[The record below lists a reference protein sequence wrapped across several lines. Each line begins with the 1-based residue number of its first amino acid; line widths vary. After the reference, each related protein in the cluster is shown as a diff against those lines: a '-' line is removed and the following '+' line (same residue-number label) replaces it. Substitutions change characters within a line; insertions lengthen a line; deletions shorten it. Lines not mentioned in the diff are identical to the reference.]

1 MQSPDEPQRRFF
13 DELRELRL
21 SSRERGYEQAL
32 ESELLVLNPRH
43 VLHEKSPMLA
53 WAETE
58 EALALDAEF
67 GERAGLAGHE
77 LLSGEATPAASDVQL
92 VRHYVVR
99 MHARGTE
106 LRLDLGH
113 VFRSQPTHRAPID
126 TRQWRWRHVIGV
138 KIAKEL
144 HINVLELRASGL
156 SMRWRLRRRSRR
168 NRLACVRVLH
178 LTDSQV
184 CLSVLSKRRTASR
197 RLLAPL
203 RKISA
208 RLTGGGL
215 VLTGG
220 YATSE
225 RHPADEPSRAP

>member
-1 MQSPDEPQRRFF
+1 
-13 DELRELRL
+13 
-21 SSRERGYEQAL
+21 
-32 ESELLVLNPRH
+32 
-43 VLHEKSPMLA
+43 MLA

-67 GERAGLAGHE
+67 GERASLAGHDVP
-77 LLSGEATPAASDVQL
+77 SSEAAPAASDVQL
-92 VRHYVVR
+92 VRHYVGR

-106 LRLDLGH
+106 IRLDLGH
-113 VFRSQPTHRAPID
+113 VFRSKPTHRAPID

-138 KIAKEL
+138 KVVKEA
-144 HINVLELRASGL
+144 HINVLELRAIGL
-156 SMRWRLRRRSRR
+156 SMRWRLRRRGRR
-168 NRLACVRVLH
+168 NRLASVRVLH

-184 CLSVLSKRRTASR
+184 CLSVLSKGRTAST

-208 RLTGGGL
+208 RLIGGGL

-220 YATSE
+220 YASSE
-225 RHPADEPSRAP
+225 RNPADEPSRAP